1 MCDSDT
7 AGFIDESDW
16 DFFTSQG
23 RRNALDALD
32 GRKSSPPSSSD
43 DSSRLVQQRHAT
55 PTTYLIDDFHY
66 GWTDKS
72 LTAPLPLASGTEETE
87 WSNVVSY
94 ATRHVQTDFCSV
106 DGIPMR
112 LRNWVNLLFFFSW
125 LKKIKKYIY
134 THFSK
139 RLLN

>member
-32 GRKSSPPSSSD
+32 GRKPSPPQSSSD
-43 DSSRLVQQRHAT
+43 DSSRSIQPRHAAAT
-55 PTTYLIDDFHY
+55 SPTSPTNPTNPTTYLIDDFHY
-66 GWTDKS
+66 GWTDKTL
-72 LTAPLPLASGTEETE
+72 LTPLPLTSGTQDTE

-94 ATRHVQTDFCSV
+94 ATRHVQTDFGSI
-106 DGIPMR
+106 DGVPLR
-112 LRNWVNLLFFFSW
+112 PRNWV
-125 LKKIKKYIY
+125 
-134 THFSK
+134 
-139 RLLN
+139 

>member
-32 GRKSSPPSSSD
+32 GRKSSPPQSSSD
-43 DSSRLVQQRHAT
+43 DSSRSIQQRHAAAT
-55 PTTYLIDDFHY
+55 SPTSPTNPTTYLIDDFHY
-66 GWTDKS
+66 GWTDKTL
-72 LTAPLPLASGTEETE
+72 LTPLPLTSGTQDTE

-94 ATRHVQTDFCSV
+94 ATRHVQTDFGSI
-106 DGIPMR
+106 DGVPLR
-112 LRNWVNLLFFFSW
+112 PRNWV
-125 LKKIKKYIY
+125 
-134 THFSK
+134 
-139 RLLN
+139 